1 LLNLTLNSYTL
12 GMANEVTTNVDDDV
26 LIITINRPKARN
38 ALNAAA
44 AAGIATAVDRLD
56 EDDSLRAAV
65 LTGAGGTFCS
75 GMDLKAFLTG
85 ESPDVPGRGLAGITQ
100 ARPRKPLI
108 AAVEGYALAGGLEI
122 ALACDMIVSGRSAKF
137 GLPEVRRALVAAAG
151 GVLIL
156 PQRIP
161 MNVAM
166 EMVLT
171 GDPID
176 AARAYDLG
184 LVNTVTDDGG
194 ALDVARDFAHRIAR
208 NGPLAVAASKYLVHA
223 SQGWSD
229 SERWAKQDG
238 VNAPIFSS
246 EDAREGARAF
256 AEKRDPVWNG
266 R

>member
-1 LLNLTLNSYTL
+1 MLNLTLNSYTL
-12 GMANEVTTNVDDDV
+12 GMANEVTTNVDGDV

-122 ALACDMIVSGRSAKF
+122 ALACDMIVSGRSAKPTV
-137 GLPEVRRALVAAAG
+137 GTAVSQWALTMTMARGRASDWAMADSAAPAAPGRSANVGAPCGTNSAG
-151 GVLIL
+151 
-156 PQRIP
+156 
-161 MNVAM
+161 
-166 EMVLT
+166 
-171 GDPID
+171 
-176 AARAYDLG
+176 
-184 LVNTVTDDGG
+184 
-194 ALDVARDFAHRIAR
+194 
-208 NGPLAVAASKYLVHA
+208 
-223 SQGWSD
+223 
-229 SERWAKQDG
+229 
-238 VNAPIFSS
+238 
-246 EDAREGARAF
+246 
-256 AEKRDPVWNG
+256 
-266 R
+266 